1 VLIDAGNNILVSN
14 IIKNISL
21 YDTKGPSKILGTVR
35 FQRIIVGNAN
45 TAITIAARIK
55 YCKDA
60 PIASKIVFIIN
71 SLLLYV

>member
-1 VLIDAGNNILVSN
+1 
-14 IIKNISL
+14 
-21 YDTKGPSKILGTVR
+21 VR

-60 PIASKIVFIIN
+60 LIASKIVFIIN